1 MNITA
6 KQILFCTFILTAML
20 SLMYVD
26 IARTDTKENGMATTT
41 TELPNIDLARPD
53 VTETAIFALG

>member
-1 MNITA
+1 MNTST
-6 KQILFCTFILTAML
+6 KLILFGTLFITAML

-26 IARTDTKENGMATTT
+26 IARTDSKENGMATTT
-41 TELPNIDLARPD
+41 TELPNIDLARPE